1 MAPNVIHWFGAF
13 MLFAS
18 MALLVVVSVRP
29 LLSRASLSRER
40 AVTDRRAPS
49 LFQVSAPIWDT
60 VGYLKGNVNG
70 VSTTWGNWGMCTAN
84 GCSSATLG

>member
-29 LLSRASLSRER
+29 LLLSRLALPPACR
-40 AVTDRRAPS
+40 D
-49 LFQVSAPIWDT
+49 
-60 VGYLKGNVNG
+60 
-70 VSTTWGNWGMCTAN
+70 
-84 GCSSATLG
+84 